1 MTFLSHEH
9 PFHTTQQ
16 STLENTFISLQNI
29 KHFKYTYIPL
39 FAPQTMQKPFIY
51 IKGFLICLTC
61 SLKLTLDLAKPLV
74 THPGICDTGKIEGI
88 FPNYLKC
95 SLLRLL
101 RSYVFIFKASVIK
114 GIQLV

>member
-51 IKGFLICLTC
+51 INIFKHARLIL
-61 SLKLTLDLAKPLV
+61 PLV
-74 THPGICDTGKIEGI
+74 TPCK
-88 FPNYLKC
+88 KC
-95 SLLRLL
+95 PE
-101 RSYVFIFKASVIK
+101 I
-114 GIQLV
+114 